1 MSNNEEKFKKYED
14 GVMQEIS
21 TIKYMYNL
29 QVQHVNLLTEII
41 HKFKLYM
48 QTRLNKE
55 IPHVDE
61 NSYFAQQGILTFLLQ
76 KRIFV
81 LFDP

>member
-48 QTRLNKE
+48 
-55 IPHVDE
+55 
-61 NSYFAQQGILTFLLQ
+61 
-76 KRIFV
+76 
-81 LFDP
+81 